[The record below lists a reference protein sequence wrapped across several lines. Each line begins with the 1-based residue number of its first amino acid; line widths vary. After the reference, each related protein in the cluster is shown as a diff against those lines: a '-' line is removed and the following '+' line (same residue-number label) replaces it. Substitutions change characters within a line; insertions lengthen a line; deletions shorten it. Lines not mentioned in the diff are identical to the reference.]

1 MCSKKQKEAKK
12 WKHETNDLLPLLDPF
27 KTLGTIPTDYIVIVN
42 LTFISESSSYSSIH
56 LHLDLFLEEF
66 SLHQKLNLN
75 HLQPKL
81 ILILSKY
88 EISKLT
94 LTADFSQR
102 SAGNSMYVV
111 YSPWQKDWML

>member
-1 MCSKKQKEAKK
+1 M
-12 WKHETNDLLPLLDPF
+12 
-27 KTLGTIPTDYIVIVN
+27 V
-42 LTFISESSSYSSIH
+42 
-56 LHLDLFLEEF
+56 
-66 SLHQKLNLN
+66 QKLNLN